1 MKKLFAVILCVLM
14 VFGITVACTPQEEQ
28 EEKPSQIVGTWI
40 GKSEDNTAKYYYDR
54 YFWAEIKKSE
64 DKAKPFEI
72 IIYEVQSNKSKKLPD
87 GMLYFNDVK
96 KTYIYNGADISQW
109 SDTGRDYFNYT
120 VTIVN
125 KDEIV
130 FTGEEIDKSNL
141 RLPVTSTYRFERSNL
156 TLSEYEKE
164 MKNKA

>member
-28 EEKPSQIVGTWI
+28 EEKTSQIVGTWI

-72 IIYEVQSNKSKKLPD
+72 IIYE
-87 GMLYFNDVK
+87 MLYFNDVK

>member
-1 MKKLFAVILCVLM
+1 MRKVFAIILCVLT
-14 VFGITVACTPQEEQ
+14 VLGIAVACTPK
-28 EEKPSQIVGTWI
+28 EEKEETSQIVGTWI
-40 GKSEDNTAKYYYDR
+40 GKSENNTAKYYYDR

-96 KTYIYNGADISQW
+96 STYIYNGADISQW

-141 RLPVTSTYRFERSNL
+141 RLPVMSTYIFERSNL
-156 TLSEYEKE
+156 TLDEYENV
-164 MKNKA
+164 MKN